1 MTLTVRYLHIL
12 LWAVLSFIWAPA
24 LAAGVAVSVSMGDRV
39 LAIHPVVLLLTGIFS
54 TLSGATTLAIRIN
67 KELDSAPGK
76 RLPRPWLY
84 CAAHMLGSWSMGAF
98 VFLMNEH
105 FMVDVWLSF
114 ANVLIGSFAGAAGL
128 ESVAKRWLP
137 GFPVPA
143 VEHAFIDTHTHQ
155 IVTVPD
161 DK

>member
-1 MTLTVRYLHIL
+1 MTLTIRYLHVLFWSL
-12 LWAVLSFIWAPA
+12 LAFIWTPA
-24 LAAGVAVSVSMGDRV
+24 LAAAAVVSVGDSV
-39 LAIHPVVLLLTGIFS
+39 LNIHPAVLVLTGVFS

-76 RLPRPWLY
+76 KLPRPWLY

-105 FMVDVWLSF
+105 FSVDVWLSF
-114 ANVLIGSFAGAAGL
+114 ANVLLGSFAGAAGL
-128 ESVAKRWLP
+128 EQVANRWLP
-137 GFPVPA
+137 TFPVPE

-155 IVTVPD
+155 LVTVPD
-161 DK
+161 DH

>member
-1 MTLTVRYLHIL
+1 MLAFVWT
-12 LWAVLSFIWAPA
+12 PA
-24 LAAGVAVSVSMGDRV
+24 LATAAVVVASGDSMFNVHPAV
-39 LAIHPVVLLLTGIFS
+39 LVLTGVFS

-76 RLPRPWLY
+76 KLPRPWLY

-105 FMVDVWLSF
+105 FAVDVWLSF
-114 ANVLIGSFAGAAGL
+114 ANVLLGSFAGAAGL
-128 ESVAKRWLP
+128 EQVAHRWLP
-137 GFPVPA
+137 SFPVPA

-155 IVTVPD
+155 LVTVPD
-161 DK
+161 DHH